1 MKYDSYRKVWTT
13 NLKLKPGKYTYKY
26 FVENEW
32 VLTKNSEVE
41 SDMNNNENH
50 VIVVD

>member
-1 MKYDSYRKVWTT
+1 MKYDSNKKCWTMI
-13 NLKLKPGKYTYKY
+13 LKLKPGKYTYKY

-32 VLTKNSEVE
+32 VLTKSAEVE
-41 SDMNNNENH
+41 ADMNNNENH